1 MKRILPIALALC
13 SGFTAASD
21 AAGEFKFSNADA
33 LNFAMKQSSAPLDAL
48 DKLEKSEN
56 KHAELLAQADAA
68 ESKKTVTQYTSG
80 ALALAGL
87 VIAVSNVE
95 KDENGEKTKTLD
107 GTGTAGAV
115 LALASI
121 IVGTYLANS
130 YGSDAEA
137 LRNEAEGVSKGLSFA
152 PAKDGVGIAM
162 TYKF

>member
-1 MKRILPIALALC
+1 MKKMLLATFVAC
-13 SGFTAASD
+13 SFSVSASQSGD
-21 AAGEFKFSNADA
+21 EFKFSNADA
-33 LNFAMKQSSAPLDAL
+33 LNYAMQQSSAPLDTL

-68 ESKKTVTQYTSG
+68 ESKKTITQYTSG
-80 ALALAGL
+80 TLALAGL

-137 LRNEAEGVSKGLSFA
+137 LRNEAEGVSKGLTFA
-152 PAKDGVGIAM
+152 PAKQGVGIAM

>member
-1 MKRILPIALALC
+1 MKKVLLATFVAC
-13 SGFTAASD
+13 SFSVSASQSGD
-21 AAGEFKFSNADA
+21 EFKFSNTDA
-33 LNFAMKQSSAPLDAL
+33 LSYAMQQSSAPLDAL

-68 ESKKTVTQYTSG
+68 ESKKTITQYTSG

-87 VIAVSNVE
+87 VVAVSNVE

-121 IVGTYLANS
+121 IIGTYLATS
-130 YGSDAEA
+130 YGNDAEA

-152 PAKDGVGIAM
+152 PAKEGVGIAI